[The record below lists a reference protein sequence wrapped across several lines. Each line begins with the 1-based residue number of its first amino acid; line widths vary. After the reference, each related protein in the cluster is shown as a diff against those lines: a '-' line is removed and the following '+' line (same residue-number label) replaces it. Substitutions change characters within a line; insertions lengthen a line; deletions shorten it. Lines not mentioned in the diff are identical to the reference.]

1 MIVATQIL
9 IALLCVVAGYVLPM
23 RLIPWA
29 LVRIG
34 RMLGFRMRATPLTT
48 KRIQRFKSI
57 RRGYWSF
64 VILVTAFFASLF
76 LEFVVNNKPLYV
88 SYGDHWQMPAVV
100 QWAEGW
106 IPFVTRSDIA
116 TSSRYGIPGGGELR
130 YRQYARWVS
139 NPKILE
145 QLSENENKAAAKEAS
160 GSATPQQKAAADQNR
175 AAAARYQLIE
185 KNLRENHA
193 FILMPLYPASPGEQ
207 LLNISAIPPVDPF
220 RSGFPILGTDSQ
232 AKDVLAQVVYGFR
245 VSLSFAAVVAV
256 LGYLL
261 GVAIGAIM
269 GFFGGWTDI
278 LTQRWIE
285 VWAAI
290 PFLYILMI
298 VSSIVQP
305 SFWLLCGMLLIL
317 RAWIGITFTIRGEF
331 YRERARDYVQAARA
345 IGVRTPKVM
354 VRHILPNSLVPIVT
368 FLPFDIV
375 GFIFVLVSLD
385 YLGFGLPL
393 STPSWG
399 RLLNQGAHLVTNHP
413 FLVYVP
419 VTALALTLFAVVLIG
434 ESVREAFAPMRYARL
449 R

>member
-1 MIVATQIL
+1 MILAVQIL
-9 IALLCVVAGYVLPM
+9 IALLCVAAGYLLPM
-23 RLIPWA
+23 KLIPWA
-29 LVRIG
+29 FVRIG
-34 RMLGFRMRATPLTT
+34 RMLGFRMRATPLTA

-57 RRGYWSF
+57 RRGHWSF
-64 VILVTAFFASLF
+64 VILMTAFFASLF
-76 LEFVVNNKPLYV
+76 LELVVNNKPLYI

-100 QWAEGW
+100 QWVEAW
-106 IPFVTRSDIA
+106 VPFVGRSDIA
-116 TSSRYGIPGGGELR
+116 ASNRYGIPGGGELR
-130 YRQYARWVS
+130 YREYAQWVRDP
-139 NPKILE
+139 NALE
-145 QLSENENKAAAKEAS
+145 QLADKEEQAAAAESAD
-160 GSATPQQKAAADQNR
+160 GATPQQEAAAKQSRADANR
-175 AAAARYQLIE
+175 YRLIE
-185 KNLRENHA
+185 KNLRANHA
-193 FILMPLYPASPGEQ
+193 FILMPLYPASPSEQ
-207 LLNISAIPPVDPF
+207 LLNLPGVPPVEPF
-220 RSGFPILGTDSQ
+220 RSGFPLLGTDSQ

-245 VSLSFAAVVAV
+245 VSLSFAAAVAV

-298 VSSIVQP
+298 VSSIVRP

-345 IGVRTPKVM
+345 IGVKTPKVM

-434 ESVREAFAPMRYARL
+434 ESVREAFAPMKYARL